1 MSLNQP
7 IRDLK
12 KAEGIPQGT
21 AYVASMGDGSGVKA
35 VTQEVL
41 TKAVG
46 EGLKIGNPEELQTE
60 NKESLVGAINEV
72 MKSGGNGGTVDILDT
87 PEEVEANTE
96 AEKVA
101 GALAVKEMF
110 SALNDKLGLET
121 RENPSN
127 PTQAQWKNSN
137 GDWVNFRKALVKVGQ
152 ATSASATINI
162 SNIGN
167 YEQLTSDDFIAVMVS
182 CSAVLNTSRDIKSTL
197 DLTPELFY
205 NSNTGVITVSGISK
219 NLTGWNGVSY
229 SVSAVV
235 DVYMVK

>member
-12 KAEGIPQGT
+12 KAESIPQGT

-60 NKESLVGAINEV
+60 NKKSLVGAINEV

-96 AEKVA
+96 LNKIA
-101 GALAVKEMF
+101 GAMALKKMF
-110 SALNDKLGLET
+110 SALNDKLKGFEPVINEATGQITGYKTALGGADT
-121 RENPSN
+121 VFPFRR
-127 PTQAQWKNSN
+127 
-137 GDWVNFRKALVKVGQ
+137 NFKI
-152 ATSASATINI
+152 TINCSI
-162 SNIGN
+162 GAITSEGSLAAVGTHNLVLTSKDGNITASSNTLDGSRTIYGN
-167 YEQLTSDDFIAVMVS
+167 YF
-182 CSAVLNTSRDIKSTL
+182 
-197 DLTPELFY
+197 TPRFKINSISIEL
-205 NSNTGVITVSGISK
+205 I
-219 NLTGWNGVSY
+219 
-229 SVSAVV
+229 
-235 DVYMVK
+235 